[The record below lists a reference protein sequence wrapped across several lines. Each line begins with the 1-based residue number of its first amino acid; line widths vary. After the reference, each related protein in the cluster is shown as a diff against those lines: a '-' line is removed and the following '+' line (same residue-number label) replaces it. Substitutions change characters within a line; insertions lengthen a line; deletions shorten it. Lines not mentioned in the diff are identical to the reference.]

1 MARGGERGE
10 LSGEEGV
17 VRVGGVYDRWG
28 QWFRGRGCW
37 SSVRGIVRGVVRLVG
52 SIWGR

>member
-1 MARGGERGE
+1 MVRGGGV
-10 LSGEEGV
+10 SDVWGQV
-17 VRVGGVYDRWG
+17 VRAS
-28 QWFRGRGCW
+28 GCL